1 MAKNE
6 DTSAPGDAVEL
17 DISTEKVCFIIIKA
31 REFDAKVA
39 PTELDDGSNP
49 TDDEESEILE
59 DYDDDATEAELR
71 AAIDDLNAD
80 EITDLIAL
88 TWVGR
93 GDFDRAGWENAK
105 AQARERQ
112 RRDSA
117 DYLVGIPTL
126 GDFLEEGLAA
136 LGHSCEEFEINR
148 L

>member
-1 MAKNE
+1 MARKE
-6 DTSAPGDAVEL
+6 DTSAPGDAIEL

-49 TDDEESEILE
+49 SDDEESEILE
-59 DYDDDATEAELR
+59 DYEDDATEAELR
-71 AAIDDLNAD
+71 AAIDDLNTD

-93 GDFDRAGWENAK
+93 GDFDRQGWENAK

-136 LGHSCEEFEINR
+136 LGHSCEEFEMNR